1 MQAEGAV
8 KRLRNPSHGTS
19 RDISKYPNSKN
30 FNLIDPDCLAEAA
43 VDAHWSYEGN
53 ECNVMGFL
61 FVSSSLPEPFHFAL
75 DGNSPICWTRTA
87 LHTL

>member
-1 MQAEGAV
+1 MAPQE
-8 KRLRNPSHGTS
+8 
-19 RDISKYPNSKN
+19 IYPNIQKSKF

-61 FVSSSLPEPFHFAL
+61 FVFFFL
-75 DGNSPICWTRTA
+75 T
-87 LHTL
+87 